1 MSWNVFRISASSQ
14 IHTRGAGH
22 ARTSNVTHAQ
32 MLHASF
38 SSVALALFPSQ
49 TGGPYEAAQSV

>member
-1 MSWNVFRISASSQ
+1 MCFVSVRPAKF
-14 IHTRGAGH
+14 TRVEPGTLE
-22 ARTSNVTHAQ
+22 RVVTHAQ

-49 TGGPYEAAQSV
+49 TGGLYEAAQSV